1 MKRENFYFWD
11 WNLVTGSI
19 VISKNWLNTLGA
31 ESEGFALSGSW
42 FRSRIHPDDLPMIL
56 VQIEQHLS
64 GVDEVKPFC
73 FRLKASEAS
82 YLNFVSKG
90 FVVLQ
95 DEDGRPG
102 QLIWASELHEQAQA
116 G

>member
-1 MKRENFYFWD
+1 MKCENFYFWD

-42 FRSRIHPDDLPMIL
+42 FRSRIHPDDLPLIL
-56 VQIEQHLS
+56 TQIEKHLS
-64 GVDEVKPFC
+64 GVDEFKPFS
-73 FRLKASEAS
+73 FRLKANEAS

-95 DEDGRPG
+95 DEEGKPG
-102 QLIWASELHEQAQA
+102 QLIWASQLSDHALA
-116 G
+116 S